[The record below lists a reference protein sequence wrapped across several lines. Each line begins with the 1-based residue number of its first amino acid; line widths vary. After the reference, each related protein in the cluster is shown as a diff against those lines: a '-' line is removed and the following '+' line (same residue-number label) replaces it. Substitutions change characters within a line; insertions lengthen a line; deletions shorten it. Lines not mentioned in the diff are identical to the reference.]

1 MGLSLF
7 GACTWSRG
15 EEGGL
20 LLGGGHFRGVGAR
33 TARQANE
40 ATMNG
45 WRKWVWWLCAP
56 KVFSESV
63 TGKCTEQRIAL
74 GSALYKVPRWFVSS
88 YDCQCCSNSASKSHS
103 RSASP
108 APDASSKTAKQQWSW
123 KDAVQ
128 HVEMWNIVEWCGHMS
143 THSFRLKSSSSWM
156 IEHVTRLFHSP
167 DKTLVRSES
176 ESI

>member
-108 APDASSKTAKQQWSW
+108 APDASSKNREA
-123 KDAVQ
+123 AVIMEGCCAACGDVEYCGMMRT
-128 HVEMWNIVEWCGHMS
+128 HVDTFFQAQV
-143 THSFRLKSSSSWM
+143 K
-156 IEHVTRLFHSP
+156 
-167 DKTLVRSES
+167 
-176 ESI
+176 